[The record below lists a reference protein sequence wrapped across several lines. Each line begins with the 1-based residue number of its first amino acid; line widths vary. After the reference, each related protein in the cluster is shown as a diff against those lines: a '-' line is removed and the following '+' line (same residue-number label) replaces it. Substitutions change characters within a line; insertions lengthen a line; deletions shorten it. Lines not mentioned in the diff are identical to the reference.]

1 MINYSLN
8 NYYSYFA
15 VQNELLQKEKLM
27 ERKKEKSKKT
37 QADYLLKRE
46 EGMEVSHDGS
56 IDLHSNEQLT
66 SDEAARDEITESN
79 TTKEEVSDVEMKS
92 TFKQSPKGPCD
103 DKILYHNGPVESDS
117 GKAPINNSGLPDG
130 KVPTSS
136 MSSSNLD
143 SDVVTDG
150 NENGEESAA
159 ESKADGEKCKSAC
172 NDIVAPLTLDEL

>member
-1 MINYSLN
+1 
-8 NYYSYFA
+8 
-15 VQNELLQKEKLM
+15 
-27 ERKKEKSKKT
+27 
-37 QADYLLKRE
+37 
-46 EGMEVSHDGS
+46 MEVSHDGS

-79 TTKEEVSDVEMKS
+79 TTKEEVIDVEMKS
-92 TFKQSPKGPCD
+92 AFKQSPKGPCD

-143 SDVVTDG
+143 SDVVTDS

-159 ESKADGEKCKSAC
+159 ESKADEEKCKSAC
-172 NDIVAPLTLDEL
+172 NDIVAP

>member
-15 VQNELLQKEKLM
+15 VQNELLQNHSENYEKLM
-27 ERKKEKSKKT
+27 ERKKEKTKKT

-103 DKILYHNGPVESDS
+103 DKILYP
-117 GKAPINNSGLPDG
+117 K
-130 KVPTSS
+130 
-136 MSSSNLD
+136 NLRRR
-143 SDVVTDG
+143 
-150 NENGEESAA
+150 ENLRREESAA

-172 NDIVAPLTLDEL
+172 NDIVAP